1 MTDSMA
7 PLDYGKVE
15 TAIRGAI
22 NRQEELTRD
31 FTGTSDEAGYA
42 EATFKTAYSEAWL
55 RAKTTPLPE
64 GGKLPSDS
72 YADHLATVATGEQR
86 TDMEAAKARH
96 DAVRQGLLTTRTR
109 IEALRSLMASYR
121 EGGG

>member
-1 MTDSMA
+1 MTDSLP
-7 PLDYGKVE
+7 PLDFKRVE
-15 TAIRGAI
+15 DALRAAM

-31 FTGTSDEAGYA
+31 FTGTSDEAGYS
-42 EATFKTAYSEAWL
+42 EAAFKTAYSAAWL
-55 RAKTTPLPE
+55 RAKTTPITDS
-64 GGKLPSDS
+64 GKLPSDS
-72 YADHLATVATGEQR
+72 YTDHLATVATAEQR

-96 DAVRQGLLTTRTR
+96 DAVRQGLLTVRTR